1 MISER
6 LSQQVADL
14 FGIEV
19 PGVGQ
24 PLGQPP
30 AGRGL
35 ARAERPVEPDDHAY
49 ILSEQVC
56 RETKSSQEQPPSGPG
71 CS

>member
-56 RETKSSQEQPPSGPG
+56 RETRSSQEQPPSGPG